1 MKTAMHVLFNKAD
14 LLKIMK
20 DIVRVT
26 PNSTIH
32 QVEKFVRITVDRDTD
47 SVRFETASGD
57 IGLVR
62 TLFDTALG
70 DNPAAIEAS
79 GACLLPAK
87 ELQEILKRLNG
98 QQVMFKTTTEQTVVI
113 TAAKS
118 RFELAGLPLTS
129 FTPYK
134 NPEEGTSACRVQA
147 SDLHRLLQA
156 TTYAYAKHDE
166 KRLALSGV
174 HIVLNDTGL
183 GTEASDSHR
192 MAKDQIDTDSFSG
205 NAVEAIIPATS
216 LERMAA
222 MLPPRDDD
230 ESVELEIGRVGLRAT
245 WNDGAAQIMMRGIDA
260 KYPDMTRIV
269 PTQFR
274 LTYTVS
280 RSLLLEACERI
291 LILAGEVA
299 NQIGQFEFG
308 EDSVDLRA
316 KCPEIGRVEDRIEA
330 IRETGQ
336 ESLDIAFNV
345 RYLCDAIKA
354 QTTERIWI
362 GLTGARSAAV
372 VKPIDGTGH
381 HLVLPLSMAS
391 AAKEE
396 SATKTA

>member
-1 MKTAMHVLFNKAD
+1 MKTAMHVIFSKVD
-14 LLKIMK
+14 LLRVMK

-57 IGLVR
+57 VGLVR
-62 TLFDTALG
+62 TLYDTALG
-70 DNPAAIEAS
+70 DNPAAIETS
-79 GACLLPAK
+79 GSCLLPAK
-87 ELQEILKRLNG
+87 GLQEILKRLNG
-98 QQVMFKTTTEQTVVI
+98 QQVVFKMSTEQTVVI
-113 TAAKS
+113 TAGKAV
-118 RFELAGLPLTS
+118 FELSGLPLTT
-129 FTPYK
+129 FKPYE
-134 NPEEGTSACRVQA
+134 NPVEGTSACRVQA
-147 SDLHRLLQA
+147 SDLRRLLDA
-156 TTYAYAKHDE
+156 TTYAYAKSDG
-166 KRLALSGV
+166 RPSLTGV
-174 HIVLNDTGL
+174 HIILNDQGL
-183 GTEASDSHR
+183 SAEASDSHR

-216 LERMAA
+216 LDRMAA
-222 MLPPRDDD
+222 MLPAHDDD
-230 ESVELEIGRVGLRAT
+230 ELVELELGRVGMRAT

-260 KYPDMTRIV
+260 KYPDMARIV

-291 LILAGEVA
+291 LILADEVK
-299 NQIGQFEFG
+299 NQVGQFEFG
-308 EDSVDLRA
+308 EDAVDLRA

-330 IRETGQ
+330 SRETGQ

-354 QTTERIWI
+354 QTTERVWI

-372 VKPIDGTGH
+372 VKPIDGTGY
-381 HLVLPLSMAS
+381 HLVLPLSMAG
-391 AAKEE
+391 ADAQD
-396 SATKTA
+396 SATKSA